1 MRPPECIALA
11 VQRARAHT
19 GQTVEIGGP
28 QHLSYNDIV
37 HAICR
42 TYRAR
47 RLKVHIPLFAMRPTV
62 RLMEKVMRRPPVTT
76 EQLGM
81 VSLDNIAELGTV
93 EKVFGFS
100 PRPLEG
106 NIDYI
111 RGISA
116 FEGLKMAL
124 GKMPKRIRDH

>member
-1 MRPPECIALA
+1 M
-11 VQRARAHT
+11 
-19 GQTVEIGGP
+19 
-28 QHLSYNDIV
+28 
-37 HAICR
+37 
-42 TYRAR
+42 
-47 RLKVHIPLFAMRPTV
+47 
-62 RLMEKVMRRPPVTT
+62 MEKVMRRPPVTT

-93 EKVFGFS
+93 ERVFGFQ

-106 NIDYI
+106 NIEYI
-111 RGISA
+111 RDISG